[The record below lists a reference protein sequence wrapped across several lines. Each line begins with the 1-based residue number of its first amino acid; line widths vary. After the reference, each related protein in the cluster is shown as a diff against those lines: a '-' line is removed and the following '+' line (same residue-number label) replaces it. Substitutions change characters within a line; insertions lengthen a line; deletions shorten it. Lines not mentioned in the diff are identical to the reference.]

1 MLAEVD
7 LFGVFVAPPFRFY
20 AVAAVVVTLVL
31 RSVLWRTGALGWF
44 WHVALFE
51 IALYVCVLCL
61 LILYV

>member
-1 MLAEVD
+1 MLTEVN
-7 LFGVFVAPPFRFY
+7 LFGIFVAPLSIY
-20 AVAAVVVTLVL
+20 AVAAVFVTLLL
-31 RSVLWRTGALGWF
+31 RSLLWRTGALGWF

>member
-1 MLAEVD
+1 MLAEVNI
-7 LFGVFVAPPFRFY
+7 FGVFVAPLSIY
-20 AVAAVVVTLVL
+20 ALVAVIITLIL
-31 RSVLWRTGALGWF
+31 RNLLWRLGALGWF